1 MTAIEKAQPQTVV
14 NGVSINA
21 DLSRGPYLIDG
32 CDTLPKLFLKRC
44 AELKDRISHRE
55 KDFGIWLSYTWEEY
69 LAHARLIGMGLKSLG
84 LKRGEVVSI
93 LSEDNKEWVYVDL
106 GVQCVG
112 GIGSGVYTTDSAS
125 QLAYLVNDSDS
136 RFLFLENDEQLDKF
150 LSVKEQMPR
159 LTKAIV
165 FDRDG
170 LHGFAD
176 DRVIFLDELYA
187 LGREHLKA
195 HPELFDAEVAKSAP
209 SDTAILVYTSGTTG
223 MPKGAMI
230 SHSNL
235 MFSLSAGLAKIPG
248 YSTDEQVC
256 FLPLC
261 HILERLF
268 SGFFPMITRATVN
281 FAESPET
288 VFDNLREVSPHSF
301 TAVPRVWEKVYS
313 RLAIM
318 QSEATRIGRLAY
330 GLALK
335 VGRARA
341 EKVQA
346 GETLPL
352 GTALAARVADF
363 LVLSNIRRMIGMDRI
378 RRGGTGAAPISPDL
392 LNWYWAIGVPLVEGY
407 GMTESSGVISINT
420 VEDNKVGTVGKVL
433 PGAEVRIAP
442 DGEIQY
448 RGGNVFQGYWG
459 KPEQTAE
466 TLTADGWLKTGDVG
480 RLDNQGYLTITGR
493 IKDIII
499 TAGGK
504 NITPAEIEN
513 RLKFSPYVSDAVI
526 IGDKRK
532 YLTALV
538 MIDQENVEK
547 FAQDRRIPFTDFK
560 SLCAAHE
567 VRSLIGKVVE
577 DTNREF
583 ARVEQIKDFRL
594 IDVLLTAEDEELT
607 ATMKLKRSFVEK
619 KHKRLIDEMY
629 GA

>member
-1 MTAIEKAQPQTVV
+1 MTAHRDIPVQSAIH
-14 NGVSINA
+14 GVSINA
-21 DLSRGPYLIDG
+21 DLGRGPFIIDG

-44 AELKDRISHRE
+44 AELKRRVAHRE
-55 KDFGIWLSYTWEEY
+55 KDFGIWLSYTWDDFFT
-69 LAHARLIGMGLKSLG
+69 HARLIGHGLLALG

-112 GIGSGVYTTDSAS
+112 GVGSGVYTTDSAA
-125 QLAYLVNDSDS
+125 QLAYLVDDSDS

-150 LSVKEQMPR
+150 LSVKDRMPR

-170 LHGFAD
+170 LHGFSD

-187 LGREHLKA
+187 LGHEHLKA
-195 HPELFDAEVAKSAP
+195 NPGLFEIEAEKSRPE
-209 SDTAILVYTSGTTG
+209 DTAILVYTSGTTG

-230 SHSNL
+230 GHGNI
-235 MFSLSAGLAKIPG
+235 MYSLSAGLSRTPG
-248 YSTDEQVC
+248 FSADEQVC

-268 SGFFPMITRATVN
+268 SGFFPIVTRATVN

-288 VFDNLREVSPHSF
+288 VFDNLREVSPHAF
-301 TAVPRVWEKVYS
+301 TAVPRVWEKIYS

-318 QSEATRIGRLAY
+318 RSESTWLGRKAY
-330 GLALK
+330 GLALS
-335 VGRARA
+335 VGLARA
-341 EKVQA
+341 EAIMA
-346 GETLPL
+346 GNAVPATTGLL
-352 GTALAARVADF
+352 FRLADF
-363 LVLSNIRRMIGMDRI
+363 LVFANIRRMIGMDRL
-378 RRGGTGAAPISPDL
+378 RRGGTGAAPISPEL
-392 LNWYWAIGVPLVEGY
+392 LKWYWAIGVPLVEGY

-420 VEDNKVGTVGKVL
+420 VEDNKVGTVGQVM
-433 PGAEVRIAP
+433 PGAQVRIAA

-459 KPEQTAE
+459 KPEKTAE
-466 TLTADGWLKTGDVG
+466 AMTPDGWLRTGDVG

-560 SLCAAHE
+560 SLCAAPE
-567 VRSLIGKVVE
+567 VKALIGKVVE

-619 KHKRLIDEMY
+619 KHRHLIDEMY